1 MYPTWARPAKRS
13 PGRAAVRR
21 PCIASLPSGQGG
33 IHTGEG
39 QCFGPRTQPSQSVI
53 IGWRGNALKKQ
64 PPLSAFGSLNG
75 HARPDENAPRW
86 EIGYSRP
93 VVIEAPKFDA
103 LLGSTLGGRYEIL
116 RRIGEGGMGAV
127 YEARHTVIGRKVAVK
142 VLLER
147 LLEKRELV
155 RRLLQEAR
163 MASSIG
169 HENIV
174 DVLDFGSTDDG
185 RAFVAMEYLEGES
198 LAALLNREAP
208 LPVARALAIAR
219 QVTSALGA
227 AHAKGIVHRDIKPEN
242 VFIIQRGEND
252 FVKVVDFGVSKAV
265 RSAEEGMDS
274 LRLTRTGTLLGT
286 PLYMSPEQ
294 ARGDD
299 DVDARTDVWAVG
311 ILLYECLTGDVPFR
325 ANNYLRVIAQVLGT
339 EIVSPSALRPE
350 LDIPPSVDALVMR
363 ALARDREQRFADMA
377 SLEREIVALQTG
389 TPIHVAPHFG
399 QEYSQIIAG
408 RPRWYLGIAAVMLLG
423 AGLAVSLAGRRPATE
438 KVDVRPP
445 SVAPVKRRPVAP
457 APASRPTAP
466 LVEAAPV
473 VPVAV
478 PGRARPPAPANRP
491 EVNRGTLPAPVGKPP
506 IIPERV
512 EHRGDDQVLPA
523 EGVYEKSANIPG
535 KAPP

>member
-1 MYPTWARPAKRS
+1 
-13 PGRAAVRR
+13 
-21 PCIASLPSGQGG
+21 
-33 IHTGEG
+33 
-39 QCFGPRTQPSQSVI
+39 
-53 IGWRGNALKKQ
+53 
-64 PPLSAFGSLNG
+64 
-75 HARPDENAPRW
+75 
-86 EIGYSRP
+86 
-93 VVIEAPKFDA
+93 VIEAPKFDA

-208 LPVARALAIAR
+208 LPVARALAISR

-265 RSAEEGMDS
+265 RSTEEGMDS
-274 LRLTRTGTLLGT
+274 LRITRTGVLLGT

-299 DVDARTDVWAVG
+299 DVDARADVWAVG

-350 LDIPPSVDALVMR
+350 LDIPPSVDAVVMR
-363 ALARDREQRFADMA
+363 ALARDRDQRFADMA

-389 TPIHVAPHFG
+389 TPNNVAPHLG
-399 QEYSQIIAG
+399 QGHSQVTEG

-423 AGLAVSLAGRRPATE
+423 VGLAVSLAGRRPATE
-438 KVDVRPP
+438 IVNVRTLPAAL
-445 SVAPVKRRPVAP
+445 SKGQPVAP
-457 APASRPTAP
+457 ARLPLPKAV
-466 LVEAAPV
+466 LVESAPV
-473 VPVAV
+473 APVPL
-478 PGRARPPAPANRP
+478 PGTARPQTPAQR
-491 EVNRGTLPAPVGKPP
+491 PP
-506 IIPERV
+506 ISRDTLATPVEKSPVTPERV

-523 EGVYEKSANIPG
+523 EGVYEKVRNVPG
-535 KAPP
+535 KTTP

>member
-1 MYPTWARPAKRS
+1 
-13 PGRAAVRR
+13 V
-21 PCIASLPSGQGG
+21 
-33 IHTGEG
+33 
-39 QCFGPRTQPSQSVI
+39 
-53 IGWRGNALKKQ
+53 N
-64 PPLSAFGSLNG
+64 
-75 HARPDENAPRW
+75 
-86 EIGYSRP
+86 
-93 VVIEAPKFDA
+93 EAPQFDA

-127 YEARHTVIGRKVAVK
+127 YEARHTVIGRKVAIK

-198 LAALLNREAP
+198 LASLLHREAP

-219 QVTSALGA
+219 QVVSALGA

-242 VFIIQRGEND
+242 VFIVQRGEND

-265 RSAEEGMDS
+265 RTAEEGMDS
-274 LRLTRTGTLLGT
+274 LRLTRTGVLLGT

-299 DVDARTDVWAVG
+299 EVDARTDVWAVG

-325 ANNYLRVIAQVLGT
+325 ANNYLRVIAQVLST
-339 EIVSPSALRPE
+339 EIVSPSVLRPE
-350 LDIPPSVDALVMR
+350 LDIPASVDGLVMH
-363 ALARDREQRFADMA
+363 ALARDPNQRFADMA
-377 SLEREIVALQTG
+377 AFEREIVALQTG
-389 TPIHVAPHFG
+389 TPTSTPAKRYEEHTQLV
-399 QEYSQIIAG
+399 AG
-408 RPRWYLGIAAVMLLG
+408 RPRWYLGIAALTLLG
-423 AGLAVSLAGRRPATE
+423 AGLAVSLAGRNT
-438 KVDVRPP
+438 
-445 SVAPVKRRPVAP
+445 RPVATSEARVQRPGTGVAREKATPVARPNSVAVKNVPADPLPPTP
-457 APASRPTAP
+457 APRSQNPVVRPQVARAAVMP
-466 LVEAAPV
+466 AVEKPTTDPTREKV
-473 VPVAV
+473 VPV
-478 PGRARPPAPANRP
+478 
-491 EVNRGTLPAPVGKPP
+491 
-506 IIPERV
+506 RV

-523 EGVYEKSANIPG
+523 EGVYEKIRN
-535 KAPP
+535 APRPPSP

>member
-1 MYPTWARPAKRS
+1 
-13 PGRAAVRR
+13 
-21 PCIASLPSGQGG
+21 
-33 IHTGEG
+33 
-39 QCFGPRTQPSQSVI
+39 
-53 IGWRGNALKKQ
+53 
-64 PPLSAFGSLNG
+64 
-75 HARPDENAPRW
+75 
-86 EIGYSRP
+86 
-93 VVIEAPKFDA
+93 VIEAPKFDA

-265 RSAEEGMDS
+265 RSGEEGLDS

-350 LDIPPSVDALVMR
+350 LDIPQSVDAVVMR

-389 TPIHVAPHFG
+389 TPAHALPHSG
-399 QEYSQIIAG
+399 QEHSQIIAG

-423 AGLAVSLAGRRPATE
+423 AGLAVSLAGRRSAPAI
-438 KVDVRPP
+438 VHVRALPAPP
-445 SVAPVKRRPVAP
+445 KREQPVAP
-457 APASRPTAP
+457 ALVSRPKAAP
-466 LVEAAPV
+466 VESAPV
-473 VPVAV
+473 VPVPVPSAV
-478 PGRARPPAPANRP
+478 RSQVSAHRPQSSRETPAP
-491 EVNRGTLPAPVGKPP
+491 PVETKPVV
-506 IIPERV
+506 PERV
-512 EHRGDDQVLPA
+512 ERRGDDQVLPA
-523 EGVYEKSANIPG
+523 EGVYEKAGNVTG
-535 KAPP
+535 KAAP